1 MIRKWIFL
9 LIFVCGTEFS
19 IGCQSTGKV
28 ETSIN
33 PYQAEQMEVKVV
45 VEFKSN

>member
-1 MIRKWIFL
+1 MKTWMLFL
-9 LIFVCGTEFS
+9 VLLCV
-19 IGCQSTGKV
+19 GCQSTGKV

-45 VEFKSN
+45 VEFKSK